1 MSQRVFFR
9 DEPMIFILRKKQC
22 RGRWAGIV
30 VAKHAVL
37 SMHVDHMHVDHGSS
51 CRSDNSGIVLI
62 LMFLIPTIE
71 EHVQPRFN
79 GGKYR
84 S

>member
-1 MSQRVFFR
+1 M
-9 DEPMIFILRKKQC
+9 
-22 RGRWAGIV
+22 GAH
-30 VAKHAVL
+30 HAAL

-51 CRSDNSGIVLI
+51 YLMLHNSGIVLI
-62 LMFLIPTIE
+62 HMFLMPTIE

-84 S
+84 SRDWPQGSYDDLGVDLVYNLHLLAHAVD

>member
-1 MSQRVFFR
+1 
-9 DEPMIFILRKKQC
+9 MIFILRKKQC

-51 CRSDNSGIVLI
+51 CRSVTQFQDRANPYV
-62 LMFLIPTIE
+62 PN
-71 EHVQPRFN
+71 P
-79 GGKYR
+79 YD
-84 S
+84 